1 MLLDRLIWKYASSL
15 STKESSLLKDLER
28 ETHLKTRDP
37 EMISGQMQGRILAF
51 LSKLK
56 SPKYI
61 LEIGTF
67 TGYATLCLAE
77 GLQEGGKIYTIE
89 KDPEYLHIA
98 KTFFAKSEYRG
109 MIELIE
115 GDALEL
121 FPTLD
126 VDFDLIFIDAGK
138 KEYLKYYEMLMDALN
153 PGSIILADNVL
164 WKGRVLQE
172 KKDERTQIID
182 DFNRRVNAD
191 DRVENFILPIRD
203 GIHVITVK

>member
-1 MLLDRLIWKYASSL
+1 
-15 STKESSLLKDLER
+15 
-28 ETHLKTRDP
+28 
-37 EMISGQMQGRILAF
+37 
-51 LSKLK
+51 
-56 SPKYI
+56 
-61 LEIGTF
+61 
-67 TGYATLCLAE
+67 
-77 GLQEGGKIYTIE
+77 
-89 KDPEYLHIA
+89 
-98 KTFFAKSEYRG
+98 